1 MQRVCQPGLPGAA
14 SDPTRLPRMASTPAT
29 RAALRPL
36 QALRYDSERVRLDDV
51 VVPPYDVIAPSDR
64 ERYAARSEYS
74 AVHLVLPDSPSRAG
88 RLLHEWRR
96 AGILRQDAR
105 PTLWWHVQDYVGP
118 DGAEGSRSGFLSAVR
133 LSDYS
138 EGRVR
143 PHEMT
148 HASARAD
155 RLELTRAVAANL
167 SPVFGLY
174 DDPDGTPGEA
184 LRPLAD
190 GAPAMQMKD
199 ADGTTHRFWPVTDAA
214 AIAAVQEAMAGRPIV
229 IADGH
234 HRYET
239 ALAYR
244 GERRERDGHPEG
256 DQPYDFILMHLVN
269 LHGEGLVIYPT
280 HRVVM
285 GSRQV
290 TDEVLHAFDVRELD
304 APPAQVEAALHEV
317 PAQTIA
323 FAVWRGGGRPALL
336 CTLRDRGAVSM
347 AMMGAPAPVRQIDSA
362 VLEAVVLA
370 PLLGLLDPAQFAT
383 TDSIRYVRELGAA
396 TAPVDRGDAS
406 AAFLLRPPTVEQ
418 VQAVAAAGAVMPQK
432 STYFFPKLHCGFLI
446 NPLDA

>member
-1 MQRVCQPGLPGAA
+1 
-14 SDPTRLPRMASTPAT
+14 MASTPAT
-29 RAALRPL
+29 RASLRPL
-36 QALRYDSERVRLDDV
+36 RALRYEPSRVKLADV
-51 VVPPYDVIAPSDR
+51 VVPPYDVITPTDR
-64 ERYAARSEYS
+64 ERYAGRSEYS
-74 AVHLVLPDSPSRAG
+74 AVRLVLPDSPSRAG

-96 AGILRQDAR
+96 GGILVKDAA
-105 PTLWWHVQDYVGP
+105 PTLWWHVQDYIGP

-133 LSDYS
+133 LSPYS

-143 PHEMT
+143 PHEAT
-148 HASARAD
+148 HASAKAG

-174 DDPDGTPGEA
+174 DDPDCAPREA
-184 LRPLAD
+184 LRPHAG
-190 GAPAMQMKD
+190 GAPVMQVKD
-199 ADGTTHRFWPVTDAA
+199 QDGTTHRFWPVTDASA
-214 AIAAVQEAMAGRPIV
+214 LAAVRDAMAERTIV

-239 ALAYR
+239 AVAYR
-244 GERRERDGHPEG
+244 DERREREGHPDG
-256 DQPYDFILMHLVN
+256 DQPYDFVLMHLVN

-285 GSRQV
+285 GRREV
-290 TDEVLHAFDVRELD
+290 TGEVLHAFDVREID
-304 APPAQVEAALHEV
+304 APPAQVEAALHEI
-317 PAQTIA
+317 PAETIA
-323 FAVWRGGGRPALL
+323 FAVWRGAGRPALL

-347 AMMGAPAPVRQIDSA
+347 AMMGAPAQVRSIDSA
-362 VLEAVVLA
+362 VLESVVLA

-383 TDSIRYVRELGAA
+383 TEAIRYVRELGAA

-418 VQAVAAAGAVMPQK
+418 VRAVAGAGAVMPQK
-432 STYFFPKLHCGFLI
+432 STYFFPKLYCGFLI